1 MRWCW
6 FLLPWSLFA
15 TGAQACHDSVIRG
28 LGPIMVRSEAPT
40 QVLRLTP
47 MPRDP
52 HLLCANESQ
61 LRFMANVVS
70 VWARE
75 TKPPTYLL
83 DYQML
88 DTRVAYAAGLAEDWA
103 YEVSYNDRRIVKVG
117 IDQIAITFHD
127 LIGFSNDGHDEVER
141 DDIRISIPSYGIE
154 MNDRNTPLYARSFE
168 ATLSRHLTEGGHGMP
183 DSALSLT
190 VRKSLQSASPFEN
203 GSVDAGIELSTAWP
217 MGRNFLYMN
226 LAYTLFGSSKF
237 VAIPLKDKQ
246 FVGMAAY
253 EWRVVHDES
262 FLMQYLYTEGVVGN
276 LGNLSEPAHEL
287 YIGYKWRLPE
297 ATVELGLIE
306 NLFIYNNSP
315 DFGFSFGLVYPL

>member
-1 MRWCW
+1 MKAWW
-6 FLLPWSLFA
+6 FLLPWSLF
-15 TGAQACHDSVIRG
+15 TGAAQACHDNVIRG

-40 QVLRLTP
+40 QALRLTP

-52 HLLCANESQ
+52 HLLCPSESQ
-61 LRFMANVVS
+61 FRFMANVVS

-88 DTRVAYAAGLAEDWA
+88 DTRVAYVAGLADGWA
-103 YEVSYNDRRIVKVG
+103 YEVSYNDRRMVKVG
-117 IDQIAITFHD
+117 IDQLAIAFHD

-141 DDIRISIPSYGIE
+141 DDIRISIPSYGVE
-154 MNDRNTPLYARSFE
+154 MDEENTPLYARSFE
-168 ATLSRHLTEGGHGMP
+168 ATLSRHLVDGNGALP

-190 VRKSLQSASPFEN
+190 VRKSLQSDSPFEN
-203 GSVDAGIELSTAWP
+203 GGVDTGLELSMAWP

-226 LAYTLFGSSKF
+226 LAYTLFGTSKF

-253 EWRVVHDES
+253 EWRVEHDES

-297 ATVELGLIE
+297 VTVELGLIE